1 VEVQFKTWNGA
12 NHQDAAVRTESSGSF
27 VAARKSSPCRYSICT
42 RRQTTM
48 RQSAVPATSDVRP
61 ATDLTQAKKKRR
73 INRYTKLLES
83 LVSYTKQRTAAPIN
97 RHTFRTEPA
106 AVRQSNAPRVP
117 SSPFSLFTFPI
128 SNRKAFPSHSPLA
141 NFHCISNRKPEILES
156 HLTPAL
162 SINDTVLIAN
172 FEPFSTP
179 LLTPSHL
186 VPRTRVE
193 YAFPAGR
200 FACQT

>member
-1 VEVQFKTWNGA
+1 VELQFKTRNGT
-12 NHQDAAVRTESSGSF
+12 NHQDAVPRAGSAGSF
-27 VAARKSSPCRYSICT
+27 VVARKSSPRRYSICT

-48 RQSAVPATSDVRP
+48 RQSAVPATNDVRL
-61 ATDLTQAKKKRR
+61 ARNLAQAKKNRR
-73 INRYTKLLES
+73 INRHTKLLES

-106 AVRQSNAPRVP
+106 AVRQSNASRVP

-162 SINDTVLIAN
+162 SINHHVLIAN

-179 LLTPSHL
+179 LLPPSHL